1 MQKKFV
7 EELEK
12 KIKKEKRDLELMLK
26 RIATKDK
33 ELAGDFDAKFE
44 NFGDEIY
51 DDSAEAA
58 EVSEYDTR
66 LSLEANLETRLKEV
80 NDTLDRI
87 KKGTYGIC
95 ENCGEKISDS
105 RLAAN
110 PTARL
115 CIKCSAREKKRGI
128 YYDGK

>member
-1 MQKKFV
+1 MQKKFI
-7 EELEK
+7 EELEEK
-12 KIKKEKRDLELMLK
+12 LKKEKKELEVMLK

-33 ELAGDFDAKFE
+33 KLAGDFDAKFE

-80 NDTLDRI
+80 NNTLDRI

-95 ENCGEKISDS
+95 ESCGEKINDE
-105 RLAAN
+105 RLKAN

-115 CIKCSAREKKRGI
+115 CIKCSARKKKRGI